1 MAIKPITNEN
11 ANYES
16 RVNRESQT
24 SIRSEK
30 GNPKVVI
37 KKPGGQNAGKGFSFG
52 VKETRRA
59 EKLLPHRPRLNH
71 HRVEEERREDRR
83 LPSQKKETTN
93 ATTTVQRLDVYA
105 IIVNART

>member
-1 MAIKPITNEN
+1 RRKRRKRRRI
-11 ANYES
+11 
-16 RVNRESQT
+16 
-24 SIRSEK
+24 EK
-30 GNPKVVI
+30 HHPFRCV
-37 KKPGGQNAGKGFSFG
+37 SFG

-83 LPSQKKETTN
+83 LLSQKKETTN